1 MSTTTSTLVRIGK
14 RQLALSNLN
23 KVLYPDA
30 GFTKADVI
38 AYYRAIA
45 PVLLPH
51 LEDRPLTL
59 KRYPN
64 GVDDKFFYE
73 KRCPSHKPEWVETA
87 KVWSDSNDDH
97 MYFCLAND
105 VPALVWVAN
114 LASIEL
120 HTFLSKRPDVSR
132 PTSFVLDLDPGQPAT
147 MLDCIPV
154 ALRLRELLEK
164 LKLQCFIKTSGGKGL
179 HIWVPLNT
187 EVTFEQTKEFAHLV
201 AITLERHDP
210 KHVTSNMRRDL
221 RPGKIFI
228 DWSQNDEH
236 KTTVSVYSLRAR
248 PRPTVS
254 TPLTWKEIES
264 ASRHRKPEKLTFE
277 ARDTLKRVEKLGD
290 LFEPI
295 LKMKQRLPAF

>member
-1 MSTTTSTLVRIGK
+1 MSTSTLVKIGK
-14 RQLALSNLN
+14 RQVALSNLN

-87 KVWSDSNDDH
+87 KVWSESNDEH
-97 MYFCLAND
+97 MFFCLAND
-105 VPALVWVAN
+105 VPTLVWVAN

-120 HTFLSKRPDVSR
+120 HTFLSKRPDVTR
-132 PTSFVLDLDPGQPAT
+132 PTSFVLDLDPGPPAT
-147 MLDCIPV
+147 ILDCIPV
-154 ALRLRELLEK
+154 ALRLRELLDK
-164 LKLQCFIKTSGGKGL
+164 LKLQCLVKTSGGKGL

-187 EVTFEQTKEFAHLV
+187 EVTFERTKEFARLV

-210 KHVTSNMRRDL
+210 KHVTSNMRKDL

-248 PRPTVS
+248 QRPTVS

-264 ASRHRKPEKLTFE
+264 ASRHRNPAKLTFE
-277 ARDTLKRVEKLGD
+277 AKDALKRVEKLGD
-290 LFEPI
+290 LFEPV
-295 LKMKQRLPAF
+295 LRMKQRLPAF

>member
-1 MSTTTSTLVRIGK
+1 MSTATLVNIGK
-14 RQLALSNLN
+14 RKLALSNLN
-23 KVLYPDA
+23 KVLYPQA
-30 GFTKADVI
+30 GFTKADMI
-38 AYYRAIA
+38 AYYRAVA
-45 PVLLPH
+45 PALLPH

-64 GVDDKFFYE
+64 GVDQQFFYE

-87 KVWSDSNDDH
+87 KVWSESNDDH
-97 MYFCLAND
+97 MFFCLAND
-105 VPALVWVAN
+105 VPTLVWVAN

-132 PTSFVLDLDPGQPAT
+132 PTSFVFDLDPGPPAT
-147 MLDCIPV
+147 ILDCIPV
-154 ALRLRELLEK
+154 ALRLRELLER

-187 EVTFEQTKEFAHLV
+187 ETTFEQTKEFAHLV

-210 KHVTSNMRRDL
+210 KHVTSNMRKDL

-236 KTTVSVYSLRAR
+236 KTTVCVYSLRAR
-248 PRPTVS
+248 QRPTVS
-254 TPLTWKEIES
+254 TPLTWKEVE
-264 ASRHRKPEKLTFE
+264 AAGRHRKVERLTFE
-277 ARDTLKRVEKLGD
+277 AKGVLKRVEKFGD
-290 LFEPI
+290 LFEPV
-295 LKMKQRLPAF
+295 LKMKQRLPSF